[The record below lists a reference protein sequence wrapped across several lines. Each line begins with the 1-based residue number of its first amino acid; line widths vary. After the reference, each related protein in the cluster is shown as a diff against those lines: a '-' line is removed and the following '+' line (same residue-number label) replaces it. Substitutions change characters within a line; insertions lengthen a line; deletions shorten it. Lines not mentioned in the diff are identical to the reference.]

1 MAIGDPS
8 EKSITLAIR
17 KYLKVVGAKVYK
29 IHGHGMGTNGAPDL
43 LGAYA
48 GRPLALEVK
57 VPGKKLSPLQE
68 IEIAALTAA
77 GAIAARVES
86 VEDVK
91 KIIKE
96 IQNGK
101 D

>member
-1 MAIGDPS
+1 MTT
-8 EKSITLAIR
+8 EKSITLSIR
-17 KYLKVVGAKVYK
+17 KYLKSIGAKVYK
-29 IHGHGMGTNGAPDL
+29 IHGSGMGVNGAPDL

-57 VPGKKLSPLQE
+57 QPGEQLTALQE
-68 IEIAALTAA
+68 KELKELAAA

-91 KIIKE
+91 KIIGG
-96 IQNGK
+96 IS
-101 D
+101 

>member
-1 MAIGDPS
+1 MTEIAIT
-8 EKSITLAIR
+8 KAIR
-17 KYLKVVGAKVYK
+17 RYLKSVGAKVYK
-29 IHGHGMGTNGAPDL
+29 IHGHGMGTNGCPDL

-57 VPGKKLSPLQE
+57 VPGKCLSPLQE
-68 IEIAALTAA
+68 KELAELTAA

-91 KIIKE
+91 KIIE
-96 IQNGK
+96 GIN
-101 D
+101 

>member
-1 MAIGDPS
+1 MTT

-17 KYLKVVGAKVYK
+17 KYLKSIGAKVYK

-57 VPGKKLSPLQE
+57 VPGKKLNPLQE
-68 IEIAALTAA
+68 IEIAALIAA

-91 KIIKE
+91 NLLKGASNE
-96 IQNGK
+96 
-101 D
+101 

>member
-1 MAIGDPS
+1 MT
-8 EKSITLAIR
+8 EKSITAAIR
-17 KYLKVVGAKVYK
+17 RYLKSIGAKVYK
-29 IHGHGMGTNGAPDL
+29 IHGSGMGVNGAPDL

-57 VPGKKLSPLQE
+57 QPGKCLTTLQE
-68 IEIAALTAA
+68 KELKELTAA

-91 KIIKE
+91 NLLKGE
-96 IQNGK
+96 PHE
-101 D
+101 